1 MSRAINITGQKFGRL
16 TAIKPCGKT
25 SGGNVLWLCECD
37 CGNKT
42 TAPTQHLKS
51 GNTKSCG
58 CLNSE
63 LASKRFTKTGESNHR
78 LYRIWRNM
86 KRRCYD
92 NTFKAYKNYG
102 GKGVLICDDWLK
114 SFENFYKWAISNGYK
129 DNLTIDR
136 INVNGN
142 YDPNNCQWITR
153 SENTRKSWRDRK
165 CQEIEIG

>member
-25 SGGNVLWLCECD
+25 SGGNILWLCECD

-42 TAPTQHLKS
+42 TVPTQHLKS
-51 GNTKSCG
+51 GNTQSCG

-63 LASKRFTKTGESNHR
+63 LASKRFTKTGASNHR

-92 NTFKAYKNYG
+92 KTFKAYKNYG
-102 GKGVLICDDWLK
+102 GKGVLICEEWLK
-114 SFENFYKWAISNGYK
+114 SFENFYNWAIGNGYK
-129 DNLTIDR
+129 DDLTIDR
-136 INVNGN
+136 IDVKGN
-142 YDPNNCQWITR
+142 YEPKNCQWITR
-153 SENTRKSWRDRK
+153 SENTKKSWRDGK
-165 CQEIEIG
+165 C